1 MSCGL
6 EHGFVVS
13 QNEMNGSEVF
23 FQLRVVGSLRDVS
36 RRIVSLRCRRTPIV
50 LVILSSDVEV

>member
-23 FQLRVVGSLRDVS
+23 FQLRVVGSLGDVS
-36 RRIVSLRCRRTPIV
+36 GRIVSLRRRRTPIV
-50 LVILSSDVEV
+50 LIVLSSDIEV